1 MGIKMAI
8 EEVRTLEFISSQDS
22 IIHNLEGRVKLIAIL
37 LIILFSVF
45 SDRLIVPVVLE
56 CFLLIVMYLA
66 KLSFKESFK
75 RVLLLLPF
83 GGFVIAFQPF
93 IHPGNIIWQG
103 PYSWLFITD
112 TGLNWTVLLFA
123 RLIVCLTAIVILSS
137 TSPMQEVVQ
146 SFRKLGMPR
155 DLAMILTIMVRFL
168 FIFVDELRDIRQSM
182 ASRNFDAFNDKISYK
197 WRVKQVGYSIAMMF
211 LKAYE
216 KGERIYL
223 SMASRCFS
231 DNSNLYHAKT
241 IIGKPE
247 YVYLAI
253 IVGMIIVL
261 EIVVLFYFNHLGYFG
276 ISLSL

>member
-1 MGIKMAI
+1 MVDKMAI
-8 EEVRTLEFISSQDS
+8 EQVRSLEFIASRDS
-22 IIHNLEGRVKLIAIL
+22 IIHNLEGRVKLVAIL
-37 LIILFSVF
+37 LIILFAVF
-45 SDRLIVPVVLE
+45 SDRLIVPIVLE

-66 KLSFKESFK
+66 KLSFKDSFK

-83 GGFVIAFQPF
+83 GA
-93 IHPGNIIWQG
+93 
-103 PYSWLFITD
+103 WLFITD

-182 ASRNFDAFNDKISYK
+182 TSRNFDPFNKNISYK

-216 KGERIYL
+216 KGETIYL

-241 IIGKPE
+241 IIGKSE
-247 YVYLAI
+247 YIYLAI
-253 IVGMIIVL
+253 IIGIIIVL
-261 EIVVLFYFNHLGYFG
+261 QLLVVFYSPNLAYLGV
-276 ISLSL
+276 SLSL

>member
-1 MGIKMAI
+1 MAI
-8 EEVRTLEFISSQDS
+8 EEVRTLEMISSQDT
-22 IIHNLEGRVKLIAIL
+22 IIHNLEGRVKLVAIL
-37 LIILFSVF
+37 LIIVFTVF

-56 CFLLIVMYLA
+56 VFLLIIMYLA
-66 KLSFKESFK
+66 ELSFKESFK

-112 TGLNWTVLLFA
+112 TGLNWTILLFS

-155 DLAMILTIMVRFL
+155 DLSMILTIMVRFL

-182 ASRNFDAFNDKISYK
+182 ASRNFDAFNKAISYK

-231 DNSNLYHAKT
+231 DNSALYHAKT
-241 IIGKPE
+241 VIGKNE
-247 YVYLAI
+247 YIYLASI
-253 IVGMIIVL
+253 ILIIIAL
-261 EIVVLFYFNHLGYFG
+261 ELVVLFYSNHLAYFG

>member
-1 MGIKMAI
+1 M
-8 EEVRTLEFISSQDS
+8 EFISSQDS
-22 IIHNLEGRVKLIAIL
+22 IIHNLEGRVKLVAIL
-37 LIILFSVF
+37 LIILFCVF
-45 SDRLIVPVVLE
+45 SDRLIVPIVLE
-56 CFLLIVMYLA
+56 CFLLIVMLLA
-66 KLSFKESFK
+66 KLSFKDSFK

-112 TGLNWTVLLFA
+112 TGLNWTILLFA
-123 RLIVCLTAIVILSS
+123 RLIVCLTAIVLLSS

-182 ASRNFDAFNDKISYK
+182 RSRNFDPYNKAIPYK

-216 KGERIYL
+216 KGETVYL

-231 DNSNLYHAKT
+231 DESRLYHART
-241 IIGKPE
+241 IIGNHE
-247 YVYLAI
+247 YIFLACVI
-253 IVGMIIVL
+253 GIIIVL
-261 EIVVLFYFNHLGYFG
+261 ELVVLFYSNHLAYFG

>member
-1 MGIKMAI
+1 MAI
-8 EEVRTLEFISSQDS
+8 EEVTTLEFISSQDS
-22 IIHNLEGRVKLIAIL
+22 NIHNLEGRVKLIAIL
-37 LIILFSVF
+37 AIILFAVF

-182 ASRNFDAFNDKISYK
+182 TSRNFDPFNDKISYK

-253 IVGMIIVL
+253 IVGIIIVL

>member
-1 MGIKMAI
+1 MAI
-8 EEVRTLEFISSQDS
+8 EQVRTLEFISSQDS
-22 IIHNLEGRVKLIAIL
+22 IIHNLEGRVKLVAIL
-37 LIILFSVF
+37 LIILFTVF
-45 SDRLIVPVVLE
+45 SDRLIVPIVLE
-56 CFLLIVMYLA
+56 CFLLIIMFLA
-66 KLSFKESFK
+66 ELSFSDSFK

-182 ASRNFDAFNDKISYK
+182 RSRNFDPFNKDIPYK

-216 KGERIYL
+216 KGETIYL

-231 DNSNLYHAKT
+231 DDSRLYHAKT
-241 IIGKPE
+241 IIGKHE
-247 YVYLAI
+247 YVFLACVI
-253 IVGMIIVL
+253 GIIIVL
-261 EIVVLFYFNHLGYFG
+261 ELLVLFY
-276 ISLSL
+276 

>member
-1 MGIKMAI
+1 MAI
-8 EEVRTLEFISSQDS
+8 EQVRTLEFISSQDS
-22 IIHNLEGRVKLIAIL
+22 IIHNLEGRVKLVAIL
-37 LIILFSVF
+37 LIILFCVF
-45 SDRLIVPVVLE
+45 SDRLIVPIVLE
-56 CFLLIVMYLA
+56 CFLLIVMLLA
-66 KLSFKESFK
+66 KLSFKDSFK

-112 TGLNWTVLLFA
+112 TGLNWTILLFA
-123 RLIVCLTAIVILSS
+123 RLIVCLTAIVLLSS

-182 ASRNFDAFNDKISYK
+182 RSRNFDPYNKAIPYK

-216 KGERIYL
+216 KGETVYL

-231 DNSNLYHAKT
+231 DESRLYHAKT
-241 IIGKPE
+241 IIGNHE
-247 YVYLAI
+247 YVFIACVI
-253 IVGMIIVL
+253 GIIIVL
-261 EIVVLFYFNHLGYFG
+261 ELIVLFYSNQLGYLG

>member
-1 MGIKMAI
+1 MAI

-253 IVGMIIVL
+253 IVGIIIVL
-261 EIVVLFYFNHLGYFG
+261 EIVVLFYSNHLGYFG

>member
-1 MGIKMAI
+1 MAI
-8 EEVRTLEFISSQDS
+8 EEVTTLEFISSQDS

-37 LIILFSVF
+37 AIILFAVF

-182 ASRNFDAFNDKISYK
+182 TSRNFDPFNDKISYK

-253 IVGMIIVL
+253 IVGIIIVL

>member
-1 MGIKMAI
+1 MAI
-8 EEVRTLEFISSQDS
+8 EEVTTLEFISSQDS

-37 LIILFSVF
+37 AIILFAVF

-123 RLIVCLTAIVILSS
+123 RLLVCLTAIVILSS

-182 ASRNFDAFNDKISYK
+182 TSRNFDPFNDKISYK

-253 IVGMIIVL
+253 IVGIIIVL
-261 EIVVLFYFNHLGYFG
+261 EIVVLFYSNHLGYFG

>member
-1 MGIKMAI
+1 MAI
-8 EEVRTLEFISSQDS
+8 EQVRTLEFISSQDS
-22 IIHNLEGRVKLIAIL
+22 IIHNLEGRVKLVAIL
-37 LIILFSVF
+37 LIILFAVF
-45 SDRLIVPVVLE
+45 SDRLIVPIVLE
-56 CFLLIVMYLA
+56 VFLLIVMYLA

-123 RLIVCLTAIVILSS
+123 RLLVCLTAIVILSS

-182 ASRNFDAFNDKISYK
+182 TSRNFDPFNDKISYK

-216 KGERIYL
+216 KGETIYL

-241 IIGKPE
+241 IIGRPE
-247 YVYLAI
+247 YIYLAI
-253 IVGMIIVL
+253 II
-261 EIVVLFYFNHLGYFG
+261 
-276 ISLSL
+276 

>member
-1 MGIKMAI
+1 MAI
-8 EEVRTLEFISSQDS
+8 EEVRTLEFISSKDT
-22 IIHNLEGRVKLIAIL
+22 IIRNLEGRVKLIAIL
-37 LIILFSVF
+37 LIILFTVF
-45 SDRLIVPVVLE
+45 SDRLIVPIVLE
-56 CFLLIVMYLA
+56 VFLLIIMYLA
-66 KLSFKESFK
+66 ELSFKESFK

-93 IHPGNIIWQG
+93 IHPGNIIWHG
-103 PYSWLFITD
+103 PYPWLFITD
-112 TGLNWTVLLFA
+112 TGLNWTILLFA

-182 ASRNFDAFNDKISYK
+182 ASRNFDAFNKAISYK

-216 KGERIYL
+216 KGETIYL

-231 DNSNLYHAKT
+231 DNSALYHART
-241 IIGKPE
+241 IIGKNE
-247 YVYLAI
+247 YIYLGSI
-253 IVGMIIVL
+253 IIIIIAL
-261 EIVVLFYFNHLGYFG
+261 ELVVLFYSNHLAYFG
-276 ISLSL
+276 LPLSL

>member
-1 MGIKMAI
+1 MAI

-22 IIHNLEGRVKLIAIL
+22 NIHNLEGRVKLIAIL
-37 LIILFSVF
+37 AIILFAVF

-253 IVGMIIVL
+253 IVGIIIVL
-261 EIVVLFYFNHLGYFG
+261 EIVVLFYSNHLGYFG

>member
-1 MGIKMAI
+1 MAI
-8 EEVRTLEFISSQDS
+8 EQVRTLEFISSQDS
-22 IIHNLEGRVKLIAIL
+22 IIHNLEGRVKLVAIL
-37 LIILFSVF
+37 LIILFCVF
-45 SDRLIVPVVLE
+45 SDRLIVPIVLE
-56 CFLLIVMYLA
+56 CFLLIMMFLA
-66 KLSFKESFK
+66 KLSFKDSFK

-112 TGLNWTVLLFA
+112 AGLNWTVLLFA

-146 SFRKLGMPR
+146 SF
-155 DLAMILTIMVRFL
+155 
-168 FIFVDELRDIRQSM
+168 
-182 ASRNFDAFNDKISYK
+182 YK

-216 KGERIYL
+216 KGETVYL

-231 DNSNLYHAKT
+231 DESRLYHAKT
-241 IIGKPE
+241 IIGKHE
-247 YVYLAI
+247 YVFLACVI
-253 IVGMIIVL
+253 GIIIVL
-261 EIVVLFYFNHLGYFG
+261 ELVVLFYSNQLAYFG
-276 ISLSL
+276 LSLSL